1 MIRKEAKRKCEKN
14 IVKKCKDKPTMFY
27 SYMKIN
33 LKVKPIVP
41 QLVKPDGE
49 YTESDEEV
57 AGVLSDFFK
66 SVFTEEGDG
75 PLPEFREWVSEDESV
90 KT

>member
-1 MIRKEAKRKCEKN
+1 MRSK
-14 IVKKCKDKPTMFY
+14 
-27 SYMKIN
+27 

-41 QLVKPDGE
+41 QLVKPDAE

-66 SVFTEEGDG
+66 SVSQKMMVWC
-75 PLPEFREWVSEDESV
+75 LNSEKGYQKMKV
-90 KT
+90 